1 MIETTAR
8 QKDTL
13 KKIESE
19 LVKLQQQSQSIT
31 MQRNSYVLGIIEGS
45 KFQVTEGFEIN
56 KDYNLEKV
64 EQTD

>member
-8 QKDTL
+8 QKGTL
-13 KKIESE
+13 KKIEGE

-31 MQRNSYVLGIIEGS
+31 MQRNSYVLGIIEAS

>member
-1 MIETTAR
+1 M
-8 QKDTL
+8 
-13 KKIESE
+13 KKIEGE

-45 KFQVTEGFEIN
+45 KFHATEGFEIN

-64 EQTD
+64 EQTIKNPTN